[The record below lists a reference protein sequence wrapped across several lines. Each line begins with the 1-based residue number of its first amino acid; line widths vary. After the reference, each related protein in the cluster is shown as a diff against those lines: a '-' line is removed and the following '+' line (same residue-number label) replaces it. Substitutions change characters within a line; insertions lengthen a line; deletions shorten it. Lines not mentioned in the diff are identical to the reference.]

1 MTTND
6 DNKPMAL
13 QALGPKDHAE
23 AVALFRAQVI
33 GPLCARNLEGHGELS
48 QALRALST
56 ERFSAPGHKQGRS
69 YSHATLE
76 RWYYR
81 YRALGL
87 SGLSPK
93 RRSDRGHA
101 QALSAEQRA
110 LLLDIRREYPTANAA
125 LIVRTLE
132 LDGRLSRGTV
142 SVSTLRRLYAE
153 QGLDRASMGQ
163 GGGGRGHTRLRWQAD
178 RVDAVWHSDVCHG
191 PALRIAGRAVP
202 LRIHA
207 LLDDHS
213 RYVVA
218 IQACATERESEM
230 LALVVKALR
239 LHQPPQTL
247 YLDNGATYNGAML
260 STACGRLGI
269 TLLHAK
275 PYDPQARGKMERF
288 WRTLRQG
295 CLDHMGTLQSLQDVQ
310 VRLLAFIDQ
319 HYHQSAHASLMGRT
333 PAQVYEEGRSKQL
346 LSMLD
351 DEKLAA
357 ALTVHAKRR
366 VRRDGTVD
374 VGGTSFETTAG
385 FLAGRVVQVARS
397 LLDVQSAPWIEH
409 EEQRI
414 ELRPVDA
421 IKNARRRRPERSH
434 QPQRGIDVS
443 FDPAGVLLDKLLSRG
458 RGSKDG
464 AS

>member
-1 MTTND
+1 MPTND
-6 DNKPMAL
+6 DDKTGAL
-13 QALGPKDHAE
+13 GALGPKDHAE

-33 GPLCARNLEGHGELS
+33 GPLCARNLDGHGELS
-48 QALRALST
+48 AALRALST
-56 ERFSAPGHKQGRS
+56 ERFAAPGDNRSRS
-69 YSHATLE
+69 YAHATLE

-87 SGLSPK
+87 SGLRPR

-101 QALSAEQRA
+101 RALSAEQRA
-110 LLLDIRREYPTANAA
+110 LLLDIRREYPTANAS

-132 LDGRLSRGTV
+132 ADGRLARGTM

-153 QGLDRASMGQ
+153 QGLDRASLGQ
-163 GGGGRGHTRLRWQAD
+163 GSGGGHVRLRWQAEH
-178 RVDAVWHSDVCHG
+178 VNALWHADVCHG
-191 PALRIAGRAVP
+191 PALRIAGRVVP

-213 RYVVA
+213 RYIVA

-239 LHQPPQTL
+239 LQHPPSTL
-247 YLDNGATYNGAML
+247 YLDNGATYSGAVL
-260 STACGRLGI
+260 STACGRLGVS
-269 TLLHAK
+269 LVHAK

-288 WRTLRQG
+288 WRTLREG
-295 CLDHMGTLQSLQDVQ
+295 CLDHLGAMQSLQDVQ
-310 VRLLAFIDQ
+310 VRLLAFVDE
-319 HYHQSAHASLMGRT
+319 HYHQSAHASLLGRT
-333 PAQVYEEGRSKQL
+333 PAQVYAEGRSKDA
-346 LSMLD
+346 SSLD
-351 DEKLAA
+351 EAKLCE
-357 ALTVHAKRR
+357 ALTVRAKRR

-374 VGGTSFETTAG
+374 IGGVSFETTAG

-414 ELRPVDA
+414 ELRVVDA
-421 IKNARRRRPERSH
+421 VKNARRHRAERSH
-434 QPQRGIDVS
+434 HAPRGIDVS
-443 FDPAGVLLDKLLSRG
+443 FDPAGVLVDKMLG
-458 RGSKDG
+458 RIGKSNGG